1 MMSAPALNLSTYS
14 SSSLLHLPLSSSS
27 TTTTCLSSPV
37 SPLGILLYRL
47 PRLLAL
53 SLTLSSRF
61 AHDPSPDQVATAFL
75 SMEDEIMRE
84 LADWAGEVGQLV
96 AMGFGEMLDREMRED
111 GSLSRNSTMGDIAH
125 LGMGPIFGSPFDS
138 LDQSSS
144 TAFGSYLNLLRADT
158 TQEDRTSFSEI
169 LLAPIQRAAR
179 YRLLFHSLVVK
190 MPKETAGREK
200 VQAAL
205 WAAERIVHAVNKGQG
220 FDLEGLR
227 REEDETEDGR
237 RGGGGDGD
245 TLVMRK
251 RTKGKGME
259 RRVRSMV
266 S

>member
-1 MMSAPALNLSTYS
+1 
-14 SSSLLHLPLSSSS
+14 
-27 TTTTCLSSPV
+27 
-37 SPLGILLYRL
+37 
-47 PRLLAL
+47 
-53 SLTLSSRF
+53 
-61 AHDPSPDQVATAFL
+61 
-75 SMEDEIMRE
+75 MRE
-84 LADWAGEVGQLV
+84 LSAWAGEVGQLI

-125 LGMGPIFGSPFDS
+125 LGMGPIFGPPFDS

-227 REEDETEDGR
+227 REDDEGSPQAGETEAEGL
-237 RGGGGDGD
+237 
-245 TLVMRK
+245 TMHKTRK
-251 RTKGKGME
+251 RKGME
-259 RRVRSMV
+259 RRVKSMYT
-266 S
+266 